1 MVQIPESPGA
11 LSVKVTQTIIW
22 KVKAISEGDL
32 TTFTDTQVPVNSS
45 RRFYRVHEMEP

>member
-22 KVKAISEGDL
+22 KVKAVQCTLAMNVAPAHGSQRPQCL
-32 TTFTDTQVPVNSS
+32 LQLLCWV
-45 RRFYRVHEMEP
+45 